1 MMQFS
6 KDDISKMHHLYRI
19 NLINSCTGYK
29 SANLIGTKDSQGQT
43 NLAVFSSVTHMGSNP
58 GIIGF
63 FTRPTTVVRHTYE
76 NIKETGY
83 YTINAIHDNIIEDA
97 HHTSAK
103 YDKLVSEFE
112 VTNLEEEY
120 KGNCPAPFVKNA
132 PIQIEMKFLEEY
144 YINANNTILVVGTV
158 ENIYLQDQIIEID
171 GFLNLTVAEVATIN
185 GLDGYAVPKL
195 KSRLEYQRPKAGF
208 AHRDN

>member
-1 MMQFS
+1 MQFS

-29 SANLIGTKDSQGQT
+29 SANLIGTKDSKGQS

-83 YTINAIHDNIIEDA
+83 YTINSIHDSIIEDA

-112 VTNLEEEY
+112 VTNLQEEY
-120 KGNCPAPFVKNA
+120 KGHCPAPFVNNA

-144 YINANNTILVVGTV
+144 HINANNTILVVGTV
-158 ENIYLQDQIIEID
+158 ENIYLQDQIIEKD
-171 GFLNLTVAEVATIN
+171 GFLNLSAAEVATIN
-185 GLDGYAVPKL
+185 GLDGYAVPKI